1 MLFIDLFRTKRNRK
15 ANAKFMRT
23 REFDTRQAI
32 ASAMEVFWRKGYKGA
47 SMTELL
53 AAMGIGKGSFYA
65 AFGSKHELYLQALR
79 HFRDTGMLFK
89 HLKALPEANFAYE
102 SLRKLFDQLIE
113 RNINEQKT
121 CMRGKAVLEFRGQDP
136 QVAEI
141 VNMGISQLENV
152 ILEILSKAQATGE
165 ISKGRDL
172 QVLSSYLTAA
182 FYGIQVLGVA
192 KPCRENLEQVG
203 AIALSIVFP
212 NQ

>member
-1 MLFIDLFRTKRNRK
+1 
-15 ANAKFMRT
+15 MRT

-32 ASAMEVFWRKGYKGA
+32 SNAMEVFWRKGYKGA

-89 HLKALPEANFAYE
+89 HSTALSEAKFAQE
-102 SLRKLFDQLIE
+102 SIKELFDQLIK
-113 RNINEQKT
+113 RTINEQKT
-121 CMRGKAVLEFRGQDP
+121 CMLGKAALDFRGQDP

-141 VNMGISQLENV
+141 VDMGVSQLEKA

-165 ISKGRDL
+165 IAEGRDL
-172 QVLSSYLTAA
+172 KVLSSYLTAA
-182 FYGIQVLGVA
+182 FYGIQVLGGA
-192 KPCRENLEQVG
+192 KPCRENLEQVV
-203 AIALSIVFP
+203 ATVLSIVFP
-212 NQ
+212 SE

>member
-1 MLFIDLFRTKRNRK
+1 M
-15 ANAKFMRT
+15 
-23 REFDTRQAI
+23 
-32 ASAMEVFWRKGYKGA
+32 
-47 SMTELL
+47 
-53 AAMGIGKGSFYA
+53 
-65 AFGSKHELYLQALR
+65 
-79 HFRDTGMLFK
+79 
-89 HLKALPEANFAYE
+89 
-102 SLRKLFDQLIE
+102 IE
-113 RNINEQKT
+113 RTINEQKT
-121 CMRGKAVLEFRGQDP
+121 CMLGKAVLEFRGQDP

>member
-1 MLFIDLFRTKRNRK
+1 MLFIDLFCTKRNRK
-15 ANAKFMRT
+15 TNAKSMRT

-32 ASAMEVFWRKGYKGA
+32 SNAMEVFWRKGYKGA

-89 HLKALPEANFAYE
+89 HSTALSEAKFAQE
-102 SLRKLFDQLIE
+102 SIKELFDQLIK
-113 RNINEQKT
+113 RTINEQKT
-121 CMRGKAVLEFRGQDP
+121 CMLGKAALDFRGQDP

-141 VNMGISQLENV
+141 VDMGVSQLEKA

-165 ISKGRDL
+165 IAEGRDL
-172 QVLSSYLTAA
+172 KVLSSYLTAA
-182 FYGIQVLGVA
+182 FYGIQVLGGA
-192 KPCRENLEQVG
+192 KPCRENLEQVV
-203 AIALSIVFP
+203 ATVLSIVFP
-212 NQ
+212 SE

>member
-113 RNINEQKT
+113 RTINEQKT
-121 CMRGKAVLEFRGQDP
+121 CMLGKAVLEFRGQDP

-141 VNMGISQLENV
+141 VNMGISIIIILMIPAIFFYYLCTNQYIIFNRIREVIFSLKLTNFLIQFQLY
-152 ILEILSKAQATGE
+152 QGE
-165 ISKGRDL
+165 
-172 QVLSSYLTAA
+172 QH
-182 FYGIQVLGVA
+182 
-192 KPCRENLEQVG
+192 
-203 AIALSIVFP
+203 VFFTF
-212 NQ
+212 